1 MMKIIKLDSATDA
14 DALLEMVDSTKEGS
28 RIMRDKMQCEFFFIK
43 DLRTPA
49 ANILKQDAL
58 SIGAELAVEKD
69 TILCKDETIDAV
81 LIVNEKQRKILSKKE
96 SIQPFGLKKL
106 AAVLGEHKPVKKTF
120 PTIMGVINANDD
132 SFFAGS
138 RFQGKDAM
146 AKIEQ
151 MIEEGADVIDVGGV
165 SSRPGSLAVS
175 EEDELARIKPV
186 VDMIA
191 SGKLTEKARFSI
203 DSYAPK
209 PIAYALER
217 GFTIVNDI
225 TGLANDEVCKITALN
240 GAEAVIMHM
249 QNNPMTMQ
257 LNPEYAHVISDIDL
271 FFSERLEKAERY
283 GIKKVVLDVG
293 IGFGKLLEDNLMLI
307 KHLEHFHRFGKP
319 LLIGAS
325 RKSMID
331 MIVPSPVEERLPGT
345 LTLHLKAVEEG
356 ADIVRCHDVK
366 EHYQALKVQQALME
380 TLV

>member
-14 DALLEMVDSTKEGS
+14 DALLEMVHSTKEGS

-132 SFFAGS
+132 SFFAAS

-293 IGFGKLLEDNLMLI
+293 IGFGKLLKDNLMLI
-307 KHLEHFHRFGKP
+307 KHLGHFHRFGKP

-345 LTLHLKAVEEG
+345 LALHLKAVEEG